1 VRPVSKPAWQTSL
14 LHLSVLV
21 KNHDHRHLWSCF
33 PPPPAGCTED
43 GRASQK
49 NHAKSKN
56 PDNISRMTKKDP
68 IPVTVL
74 TGFLG
79 SGKTT
84 LLNHLLTQKHG
95 YKCAIIIN
103 EFGAISI
110 DNQLV
115 VGVDEEILEL
125 NNGCLC
131 CRVRGDLI
139 KSLNDLFQRQKRFD
153 YVLIETT
160 GLADPSP
167 VAHTFKASELAE
179 KLRLDGVVVVAD
191 AKHLE
196 KELHD
201 GPEPAAQIGFADV
214 ILLNKTDLVSA
225 EDLEKVEGRI
235 RKMNSL
241 AALHHTQNCQ
251 IDPAKIF
258 NLKARE
264 LAGAFELPESVRQ
277 PEHDH
282 DHHHGHH
289 GDDHGEHQ
297 QHDDHDHEHHHH
309 HHHDESVSSFYISD
323 DRPLDLKKVEAWL
336 TEVIRDLGANI
347 YRSKGIL
354 QVKGQAKRVVF
365 QGVQTMFDARPDRL
379 WNVGEKRVSQL
390 VFIGKDLDEAKIR
403 RGFAACLAE

>member
-1 VRPVSKPAWQTSL
+1 
-14 LHLSVLV
+14 
-21 KNHDHRHLWSCF
+21 
-33 PPPPAGCTED
+33 
-43 GRASQK
+43 
-49 NHAKSKN
+49 
-56 PDNISRMTKKDP
+56 MTKKDP

-79 SGKTT
+79 AGKTT

-115 VGVDEEILEL
+115 VGIDEEILEL

-167 VAHTFKASELAE
+167 VVHTFKASDLAE
-179 KLRLDGVVVVAD
+179 KLRLDGVVTVVD
-191 AKHLE
+191 ARHLE
-196 KELHD
+196 KELGD
-201 GPEPAAQIGFADV
+201 GPEPAAQIAFADV
-214 ILLNKTDLVSA
+214 ILLNKTDLVSTD
-225 EDLEKVEGRI
+225 ELEKVEGRI

-241 AALHHTQNCQ
+241 AVLHHTQNSK

-264 LAGAFELPESVRQ
+264 LAGGFNLPESVTQSAHDR
-277 PEHDH
+277 EHDHHHHDHDLEHHHDH
-282 DHHHGHH
+282 DH
-289 GDDHGEHQ
+289 GDE
-297 QHDDHDHEHHHH
+297 HHH

-323 DRPLDLKKVEAWL
+323 DRPLDLKKVEGWL
-336 TEVIRDLGANI
+336 TEVIRDLGGNI

-365 QGVQTMFDARPDRL
+365 QGVQTIFDAKPDRL
-379 WNVGEKRVSQL
+379 WNVGEKRLSQM

-403 RGFAACLAE
+403 RGFAGCVAE